1 VPTPERIDN
10 FIAALTADRRAP
22 YLFHTKTAADAVGCH
37 PNKFSD
43 WYQRNR
49 AKLIELYIAQPG
61 ETAAEMAA
69 LIAVAEAE
77 RQRRAQQAEANRPP
91 LRIANH

>member
-1 VPTPERIDN
+1 MPTIER
-10 FIAALTADRRAP
+10 ALAQITEDRRAQ

-37 PNKFSD
+37 PNKFND
-43 WYQRNR
+43 WYQRNK

-69 LIAVAEAE
+69 LIAQAESE
-77 RQRRAQQAEANRPP
+77 RQRRASACPP
-91 LRIANH
+91 MRVANH